1 MLRSESGGPAR
12 AAGFFFFLPF
22 PGTPVAAETG
32 EDGSGQQQA
41 QVNVVVRGDMRDGR
55 TDGRTCSPTPS
66 IGLACRRPGVGTTPR
81 PCLPACWVLV
91 VVVVR
96 QSGLHYARM

>member
-12 AAGFFFFLPF
+12 AAGFFFLPF

-55 TDGRTCSPTPS
+55 TDGPALRLPEHRTSVPTAR
-66 IGLACRRPGVGTTPR
+66 GGNDAAA
-81 PCLPACWVLV
+81 LPACWVLV